1 MFLSLVRIFIEYIL
15 LVTKKTM
22 HNCTA
27 SIVGVLYQDQST
39 EELVLM
45 GFDFFDGNLF

>member
-27 SIVGVLYQDQST
+27 SLVGVLYQDQST
-39 EELVLM
+39 EELM
-45 GFDFFDGNLF
+45 GVDFFDGNLF